1 MKIKQALTFDDVLL
15 VPKHSG
21 IRNRSEVDLSVDLG
35 KGVKL
40 NIPIVSSNMKTVTDI
55 NMCAAM
61 SLLGGL
67 PIMHR
72 FYSHFGQQLGA
83 YNWAIESSKKSGVMD
98 PVIGVSVGTL
108 SNGSEELIHSF
119 AKLNVKAICVD
130 VAHGDSQVCIDT
142 VEFISKN
149 YPHMLLIAGN
159 VATGS
164 GAQNLVDAGADVI
177 KAGVGSGSIC
187 LTRIEAGAGVPQLT
201 ALDEIYEQSDNG
213 KKFKIISDGGL
224 RKSGDCVK
232 ALCLS
237 HVVMLGG
244 MLAGTDEAPGET
256 IVVDGKEFKTYSGS
270 STYKTSHVE
279 GVTGLVANKGPVSK
293 VIDNIL
299 QGIRSGCSYQGAR
312 NLEQLRKN
320 YQFVSISNA
329 GLIESKAHD
338 VIVIK

>member
-1 MKIKQALTFDDVLL
+1 MENIFLCNLNYKPLADFLNLWGKNKNKFLPAQYIIDNKKYLKGLYDGLIDSDGHIEKKHIDKQ
-15 VPKHSG
+15 G
-21 IRNRSEVDLSVDLG
+21 I
-35 KGVKL
+35 
-40 NIPIVSSNMKTVTDI
+40 P
-55 NMCAAM
+55 
-61 SLLGGL
+61 
-67 PIMHR
+67 
-72 FYSHFGQQLGA
+72 
-83 YNWAIESSKKSGVMD
+83 
-98 PVIGVSVGTL
+98 
-108 SNGSEELIHSF
+108 
-119 AKLNVKAICVD
+119 
-130 VAHGDSQVCIDT
+130 
-142 VEFISKN
+142 SKN
-149 YPHMLLIAGN
+149 SRINFTNSSVQIIELFNVICFILNGAFPNNEKRKITTGNLVGANIENFNQCYNSRVN
-159 VATGS
+159 VATKIRVGKNYQIS
-164 GAQNLVDAGADVI
+164 KLLEYSDVNIEVPVYDLTVDCPTHSFIANNSIVHN
-177 KAGVGSGSIC
+177 SIC